1 MSKDLN
7 RCEFIGRLGR
17 DTESRFMPNGNQI
30 VTFSLA
36 CGDDYKDKNGQKV
49 EQTEWVNM
57 VCYGKTAEIAEKYL
71 KKGSKIFA
79 EGRFK
84 TSKWDKDDVTQYK
97 TEIVLN
103 SFQMLDSAPS
113 DNSAQSKHHE
123 QKSNGYSP
131 QDNFE
136 DVPF

>member
-17 DTESRFMPNGNQI
+17 DTESRFMPNGNQV

-84 TSKWDKDDVTQYK
+84 TSKWDKDGVTQYK

-103 SFQMLDSAPS
+103 NFQMLDSALGYS
-113 DNSAQSKHHE
+113 DTHSKHIE